1 MNFFP
6 LDLWVDIVCV
16 LHWRI
21 SSPSFIEKSQ
31 FIGSMNYIF
40 KIVIFCQSRVIFEIL
55 KKKKAKLNLSDNF
68 CRFKEYSMSLR
79 LIQPLINEKIGKYP
93 MFKIITIT
101 ISLNSCNLSF
111 RWFFRETWNIYLFFY
126 KRWILFYIIH
136 KFKTKNTEIILKIFC
151 QFLNFCHWQH

>member
-40 KIVIFCQSRVIFEIL
+40 KIVIFFQSRVIFEIL
-55 KKKKAKLNLSDNF
+55 KKKK
-68 CRFKEYSMSLR
+68 
-79 LIQPLINEKIGKYP
+79 G
-93 MFKIITIT
+93 
-101 ISLNSCNLSF
+101 
-111 RWFFRETWNIYLFFY
+111 
-126 KRWILFYIIH
+126 
-136 KFKTKNTEIILKIFC
+136 
-151 QFLNFCHWQH
+151 